1 MDGGDAT
8 MAKREKVSEYI
19 KNMPTSRFIET
30 PPEYINDTNRADLS
44 HIVSRMSA
52 VANKRLKRMEE
63 KGINYSNSQYP
74 DAISGVRKFSAAGKT
89 IGQLRSE
96 YKRLY
101 GFLNSK
107 MSTLTG
113 RATAY
118 YEAKKRTAEKKGE
131 QFTESFREAKEEYY
145 ENENIRGSF
154 DDIGAMFAA
163 MRNGNWLAKYALS
176 GLDSTQIKEVF
187 EEVALEY
194 GQPNYHQSRDT
205 WESMLND
212 AINRLV
218 KLTIDNDKVYEDVS
232 TSSFI

>member
-1 MDGGDAT
+1 
-8 MAKREKVSEYI
+8 MARKKVSDYI
-19 KNMPTSRFIET
+19 KGMPTSKFIET
-30 PPEYINDTNRADLS
+30 PPELINDTNMADLS

-63 KGINYSNSQYP
+63 NDIKYSSSQYP
-74 DAISGVRKFSAAGKT
+74 DAIAGVRKFSAAGKT
-89 IGQLRSE
+89 LGQLRAE

-113 RATAY
+113 RVKAY

-131 QFTESFREAKEEYY
+131 QFNETFNEARKEYY
-145 ENENIRGSF
+145 ENADVRNSF
-154 DDIGAMFAA
+154 DDIGAMFSA

-194 GQPNYHQSRDT
+194 GQPNYYQSRDT

-212 AINRLV
+212 ALNRLV

-232 TSSFI
+232 TSSLI

>member
-1 MDGGDAT
+1 MVK
-8 MAKREKVSEYI
+8 KRRRVSDYI
-19 KNMPTSRFIET
+19 KSMPTSKFIET
-30 PPEYINDTNRADLS
+30 PPELINDTNMTDLS

-63 KGINYSNSQYP
+63 NDIKYSSSQYP
-74 DAISGVRKFSAAGKT
+74 DAIAGVRKFSAAGKT
-89 IGQLRSE
+89 LGQLRSE

-113 RATAY
+113 RVTTY

-131 QFTESFREAKEEYY
+131 TFSESFRDVRQEYY
-145 ENENIRGSF
+145 ENKNARESF
-154 DDIGAMFAA
+154 DGVGAMFAA
-163 MRNGNWLAKYALS
+163 MRGGSWLAKYALAS
-176 GLDSTQIKEVF
+176 LDSTQIKEVF

-194 GQPNYHQSRDT
+194 GQPDYYGNADT
-205 WESMLND
+205 WENMLID
-212 AINRLV
+212 ARNRLV
-218 KLTIDNDKVYEDVS
+218 DLTNKKDNDYEDIS